1 MPPSYAAI
9 FRTHVWDEG
18 VRDMAERARAC
29 CGSGRFVVAAD
40 ETRSPLQVGTFE
52 KLSHTDDFSDYG
64 LPSVPADKV
73 LWWNADYP
81 LYAARRAL
89 PDSDYYVMFEY
100 DVFLNCDVDR
110 MVRQC
115 AENKVDFVGSFMSP
129 IGADHFFA
137 ESASAMVGDLW
148 WAFIPFTIVSGR
160 AIDEM
165 LQIRQT
171 LAAKLAT
178 EQISQWPYCEAFMPT
193 VVAQRTEFISWGLD
207 RLIDTSLLAGR
218 PFISIRDP
226 RLSKAE
232 FIAHP
237 VMSGQRFIKAL
248 ISEQPP
254 GSHYMSDGRLRPELQ
269 HEILDDLRAVFG
281 DQIQNQRNPDGSWW
295 VAESIVPPEPEIVR
309 PWIDLAYGKPATQS
323 SHSRWS
329 RGASAEE
336 DAALANRDPL
346 PDECAFHTDAEENPW
361 WQVDLL
367 EICVVER
374 IEIVNRV
381 QFPLRFLHF
390 RIDASRDG
398 ENWTTCFSKNDN
410 AMVSSDPNYPARFTL
425 VHQIHARF
433 IRIMQLGTDC
443 LHLRRVRVLGFRF
456 TSSAHQDTEAM
467 NNEAFARLLAQPD
480 IRDTL
485 ATTVESVVH
494 QRVLGR
500 NSDSYDIDKLA
511 FLAAGVDSSLYAVAH
526 MADARRFPN
535 ARPLLDHAMAC
546 TPASGLVLE
555 FGVFSGTS
563 INHIA
568 NQMPERR
575 VYGFDSF
582 EGLPEDWRPGFPRG
596 AFNTTLPEVAANV
609 ELIAGWFDATL
620 PKFVADQDRAPVALL
635 HVDCDLYSSTRTIFN
650 FLGERIQPGTIIV
663 FDEYF
668 NYPEWRAHEFLAFKE
683 FVAARGVGYE
693 YIGLVPTHQ
702 QVAVRILTIG

>member
-18 VRDMAERARAC
+18 VREMAERARAC
-29 CGSGRFVVAAD
+29 CGSGRFVVATD
-40 ETRSPLQVGTFE
+40 ETRGPLQVGTFE

-64 LPSVPADKV
+64 LPSVPADKA
-73 LWWNADYP
+73 LWWNADYL

-89 PDSDYYVMFEY
+89 PDNDYYVMFEY

-129 IGADHFFA
+129 IGADHFSA
-137 ESASAMVGDLW
+137 ESASAMEGDLW
-148 WAFIPFTIVSGR
+148 WAFIPFTIISGR

-178 EQISQWPYCEAFMPT
+178 EHISQWPYCEAFMPT
-193 VVAQRTEFISWGLD
+193 VVAHRPEFISLGLD

-281 DQIQNQRNPDGSWW
+281 DQIQNQRSRDGAWL
-295 VAESIVPPEPEIVR
+295 VTESIVPPEPEILR

-323 SHSRWS
+323 SRWQWS
-329 RGASAEE
+329 HVYSPDAEAASAI
-336 DAALANRDPL
+336 RDPL
-346 PDECAFHTDAEENPW
+346 PDDFAFHTDLEEDPW

-367 EICVVER
+367 EICLVER

-381 QFPLRFLHF
+381 QFPIRFLHF
-390 RIDASRDG
+390 RIDTSRDG
-398 ENWTTCFSKNDN
+398 ENWTTCFSKHDN
-410 AMVSSDPNYPARFTL
+410 AMISSDPDHPARLTL
-425 VHQIHARF
+425 SHQVQARY
-433 IRIMQLGTDC
+433 IRIIQLGTDF
-443 LHLRRVRVLGFRF
+443 LHLRRVRVLGFHF
-456 TSSAHQDTEAM
+456 TPSAPTNTEPK
-467 NNEAFARLLAQPD
+467 NNKAFARLLAEPGNHE
-480 IRDTL
+480 TL
-485 ATTVESVVH
+485 AATVEAVLN
-494 QRVLGR
+494 QRGLER
-500 NSDSYDIDKLA
+500 TWEFYDVDKLA
-511 FLAAGVDSSLYAVAH
+511 FLATGVDSCLYAASK
-526 MADARRFPN
+526 MANARRFPY
-535 ARPLLDHAMAC
+535 PMSLLDHAVAC
-546 TPASGLVLE
+546 MPASGLVLE
-555 FGVFSGTS
+555 FGVFSGNTV
-563 INHIA
+563 NHIA
-568 NQMPERR
+568 KQMPGRR

-596 AFNTTLPEVAANV
+596 AFSTSLPEVADNV
-609 ELIAGWFDATL
+609 ELIAGWFDQTL
-620 PKFVADQDRAPVALL
+620 PKFVADKDDEPVALL

-650 FLGERIQPGTIIV
+650 FLGDRFQLGTIIV

-668 NYPEWRAHEFLAFKE
+668 NYPEWRMHEFRAFQE
-683 FVAARGVGYE
+683 FVAARGIGYE
-693 YIGLVPTHQ
+693 YIGLVPSLQ
-702 QVAVRILTIG
+702 QVAVRILKIG